1 MALQND
7 LTTSGVR
14 QQIIRF
20 ALPLVVSNLLQALYN
35 AVDMFF
41 VGKYTDTA
49 GLAAVSVSGPIMNIM
64 LMTINGLSI
73 GASVMIGIYKG
84 QGDQENLKKAA
95 NTVIA
100 IYALLA
106 AAVAVGGALFT
117 PALIQLVHTPEA
129 SVGSAI
135 Q

>member
-64 LMTINGLSI
+64 LMTINGQI
-73 GASVMIGIYKG
+73 GRAFV
-84 QGDQENLKKAA
+84 
-95 NTVIA
+95 
-100 IYALLA
+100 
-106 AAVAVGGALFT
+106 
-117 PALIQLVHTPEA
+117 
-129 SVGSAI
+129 
-135 Q
+135 